1 MKRAGGGSGSDD
13 EEEDVHHTTA
23 SDILSFMPVIWP
35 RRFPHRRQLRIWQIH
50 SDEVS
55 LYTHPRTQQMLR
67 KQRHWINT
75 LQQLCSLLQKLPS
88 SVAFHIRRLPF
99 HNRNLRQHFSPDIYP
114 LRPVPYPKRQPSG
127 PNQQVPRFFAPTK

>member
-35 RRFPHRRQLRIWQIH
+35 RRFPYRRQLRIWQIH

-67 KQRHWINT
+67 KVGRFRNT
-75 LQQLCSLLQKLPS
+75 GHGNLLLLRTRISVGLFNKLT
-88 SVAFHIRRLPF
+88 AGWTTATALD
-99 HNRNLRQHFSPDIYP
+99 QYP
-114 LRPVPYPKRQPSG
+114 
-127 PNQQVPRFFAPTK
+127 PTTP